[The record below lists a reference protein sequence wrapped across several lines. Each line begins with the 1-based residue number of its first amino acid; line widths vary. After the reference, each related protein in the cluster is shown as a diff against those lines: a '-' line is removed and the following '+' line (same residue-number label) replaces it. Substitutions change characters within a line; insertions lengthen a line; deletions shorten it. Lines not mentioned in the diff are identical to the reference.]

1 MLSRA
6 TTCGSQV
13 DRVEAPVRVFKAEPV
28 RTMSFAPG
36 RQQVV
41 LKARLAEPAEVL
53 RVNSAGKAPAE
64 RRLSEN
70 VRFVEAMR
78 AKGWLRR

>member
-1 MLSRA
+1 
-6 TTCGSQV
+6 
-13 DRVEAPVRVFKAEPV
+13 VRVFKAEPV
-28 RTMSFAPG
+28 RTMSFAG

-41 LKARLAEPAEVL
+41 LSRPGHAARLAEPAEVL

-78 AKGWLRR
+78 AKGWLRK